1 MNLRMI
7 IKKHAADLEIGFLKK
22 SISKPYGHATAM
34 PTAWNLSLPM
44 TGRAL
49 HFPPSSQN

>member
-1 MNLRMI
+1 MKN
-7 IKKHAADLEIGFLKK
+7 HAADPEIKFLKK
-22 SISKPYGHATAM
+22 SISKPYDRATAM
-34 PTAWNLSLPM
+34 PTAWDVSLPM